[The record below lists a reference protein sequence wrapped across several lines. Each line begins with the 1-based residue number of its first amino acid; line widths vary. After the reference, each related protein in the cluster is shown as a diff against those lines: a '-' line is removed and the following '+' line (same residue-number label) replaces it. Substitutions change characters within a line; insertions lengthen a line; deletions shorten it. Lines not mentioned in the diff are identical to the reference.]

1 MHVGVPSVIALL
13 WVMLISGCAGN
24 EIAPAES
31 AAPAPGDSA
40 PVAALYATPP
50 NGAFLTVGD
59 LRADIVGPDD
69 VPFDATFLGYGYA
82 AELVTPFDATFI
94 DHDNAALAPH
104 EEEVPGRA
112 AAPVLAGPEMM
123 APPAHDSGWHSL
135 PPPDAK

>member
-1 MHVGVPSVIALL
+1 MQVGVPSVIALV
-13 WVMLISGCAGN
+13 WVMLVSGCAGN

-69 VPFDATFLGYGYA
+69 VPFDATFIGYGYA

-104 EEEVPGRA
+104 EEVPGRA
-112 AAPVLAGPEMM
+112 AAPVLAGPEMQQPLTGWE
-123 APPAHDSGWHSL
+123 APPL
-135 PPPDAK
+135 DAK

>member
-1 MHVGVPSVIALL
+1 MHVGVPSVIALT

-24 EIAPAES
+24 EIAPAE
-31 AAPAPGDSA
+31 DSA

-50 NGAFLTVGD
+50 NGAFITVGD

-94 DHDNAALAPH
+94 DHDNAAELAPH
-104 EEEVPGRA
+104 EEVPGRA

>member
-1 MHVGVPSVIALL
+1 MNVGVPSVIALM

-24 EIAPAES
+24 EIAPAE
-31 AAPAPGDSA
+31 DSA
-40 PVAALYATPP
+40 PVATLYAAPP

-94 DHDNAALAPH
+94 DHDNAELAPH
-104 EEEVPGRA
+104 KEVPGRA

-123 APPAHDSGWHSL
+123 APPAHDSGGDSISA
-135 PPPDAK
+135 PPDAK